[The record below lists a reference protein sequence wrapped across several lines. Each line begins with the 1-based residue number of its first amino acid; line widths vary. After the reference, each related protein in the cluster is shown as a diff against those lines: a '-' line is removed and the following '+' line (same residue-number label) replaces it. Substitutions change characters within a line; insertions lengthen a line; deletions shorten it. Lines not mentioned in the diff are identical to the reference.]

1 MYLQA
6 KVSKNGQLYCVVIQC
21 INYQKI
27 QESIPLLSRV
37 LGIINLETPIFWIF
51 SLNVCTMY
59 VEPFTLSIAIWR
71 MQISYIEFIDR
82 LHLYLHIK
90 TTEGFLPHYILWPRK
105 TLCWIYHKV
114 SYETICPW
122 QMWKKHKNRGK
133 LSSVLQNKTYI

>member
-51 SLNVCTMY
+51 PLNVCTMY
-59 VEPFTLSIAIWR
+59 VEPFTLSIAI
-71 MQISYIEFIDR
+71 
-82 LHLYLHIK
+82 
-90 TTEGFLPHYILWPRK
+90 
-105 TLCWIYHKV
+105 
-114 SYETICPW
+114 
-122 QMWKKHKNRGK
+122 
-133 LSSVLQNKTYI
+133 